1 MVCGGCGT
9 AAQEGQR
16 FCGQCGRPLV
26 ATCTDCGFDNPPDHR
41 FCGSC
46 GAALGAGPADDT
58 TTATP
63 TSTERRVVSVLFIDL
78 VGFTTFSEGRDAE
91 EVRNVI
97 TEYFDVARDVI
108 ERFGGT
114 VDKFIGD
121 AVMAWWGATTSQED
135 DAERAVRSA
144 LEVVDAVASL
154 GERLGVPD
162 LAARSGVMT
171 GEVAVGPGGNERG
184 LLLGDLVNTTSR
196 LQSLAQPG
204 TVFIGDVTASLVN
217 RAIDLEPAGTHQ
229 VKGKEEPVVAWKA
242 TRVLSERGGRGRVD
256 MLEPPFVGRA
266 SELRLLKDTLTATGR
281 DQRARLVSLVG
292 QAGIGKSRLIREF
305 SNYVDGLVEDIYW
318 HEGRSPSYGDG
329 LALWALGEMIR
340 GRAGIQETDPP
351 EVTAERLANAVETF
365 VPEDEIDWVR
375 PRLAGLLGVGES
387 VGGERT
393 ELFAAARTFFEGIA
407 ARGSTVL
414 VFEDLHW
421 ADPSLLEFVE
431 ELPDW
436 SRNHPIMVVTMARPD
451 LLDRRPDWGSG
462 RPGFAS
468 LYLGPLA
475 DSEMAD
481 LIAGAVEGIPDSAVE
496 RIVAAAEGVPLFAV
510 EMLRTLMGDGR
521 LVVTDSGVSVQGDL
535 TEIHVPSSVQA
546 VISARL
552 DRLSQGE
559 RDVARDAAVLGQSF
573 TLEGLAALRDE
584 DLDKLER
591 RLGDLVRHEVLTL
604 VRDARSPELGQYQWV
619 QGMLREVTYGRIAR
633 TDRHDLHLMVARY
646 FRDLGDPELAPVA
659 AAHFVSAAEYA
670 GEDDPQLQQELVASL
685 QAAIDR
691 ARSLHAY
698 EQILSLVELAL
709 PVAPQ
714 ELAVDLHE
722 YAALAAV
729 RLSEGATADRHAE
742 ALASLAAELDDVA
755 VRHRSI
761 AIAGRVANAMR
772 RSATV
777 KQLLIDHLDRYP
789 DLADDPYLAWAAVD
803 LARVHL
809 LTGDDEA
816 AASVA
821 DRALAAVEK
830 LDLTEAIADAM
841 ITRGTA
847 LSASRYHQAMALLRG
862 ALALCTEHELVDT
875 KLRALINI
883 GYASQALDET
893 LEATSAAFEESKRIG
908 DRNHASFVAGNLA
921 GLLLYRLRLDEAEE
935 VLVDS
940 FWSPEPSD
948 QVHRLSALA
957 DLELRRGNR
966 QQADLH
972 LDDARAL
979 LDSGTSDVQARL
991 GVERVEATFA
1001 LLDGD
1006 PAKVFEIGV
1015 RHFEETSFAPG
1026 ISVWLAVLGAALL
1039 DDLEKL
1045 QLAAEM
1051 AKSLPPGVFT
1061 SPSRRWA
1068 DVLVQLGEG
1077 DVAGGSAGADAL
1089 LRWMQEQGLVWQEF
1103 LGLTTVTRM
1112 LPPDHEARD
1121 RYLGRI
1127 EEMTV
1132 PAGAHGLWEWA
1143 QSVIDGSA

>member
-1 MVCGGCGT
+1 
-9 AAQEGQR
+9 
-16 FCGQCGRPLV
+16 
-26 ATCTDCGFDNPPDHR
+26 
-41 FCGSC
+41 
-46 GAALGAGPADDT
+46 
-58 TTATP
+58 
-63 TSTERRVVSVLFIDL
+63 VVSVLFIDL
-78 VGFTTFSEGRDAE
+78 VGFTAFSEGRDPE
-91 EVRNVI
+91 EVRGLI

-154 GERLGVPD
+154 GERLGVAG

-171 GEVAVGPGGNERG
+171 GEVAVGPGGNEKG
-184 LLLGDLVNTTSR
+184 LLLGDLVNSTSR
-196 LQSLAQPG
+196 LQSLAEPG
-204 TVFIGDVTASLVN
+204 MVFIGDVTAGLVN
-217 RAIDLEPAGTHQ
+217 RAIDLEAAGTHH
-229 VKGKEEPVVAWKA
+229 VKGKEEPIVAWRA

-256 MLEPPFVGRA
+256 MLEPPFVGRV
-266 SELRLLKDTLTATGR
+266 SELRLLKDTLAATGR
-281 DQRARLVSLVG
+281 DRRARLVSLVG

-305 SNYVDGLVEDIYW
+305 SNYVDGLVDDIYW

-340 GRAGIQETDPP
+340 GRAGIQETDSP
-351 EVTAERLANAVETF
+351 EVTADRLAKAVEFF
-365 VPEDEIDWVR
+365 VPEDEVDWVR

-387 VGGERT
+387 VAGERT
-393 ELFAAARTFFEGIA
+393 ELFAAVRTFFEGIA

-468 LYLGPLA
+468 LYLGPLGQA
-475 DSEMAD
+475 EMAD
-481 LIAGAVEGIPDSAVE
+481 LIAGAVKGIPDSAVE

-510 EMLRTLMGDGR
+510 EMLRTLISDGR
-521 LVVTDSGVSVQGDL
+521 LVVTDSDVSVRGDL
-535 TEIHVPSSVQA
+535 TEIDVPSSVQA

-552 DRLSQGE
+552 DRLHQDE
-559 RDVARDAAVLGQSF
+559 RDLARTAAVLGQSF
-573 TLEGLAALRDE
+573 TMEGLAALRDE
-584 DLDKLER
+584 SLDKLER
-591 RLGDLVRHEVLTL
+591 RLADLVRHEVLTL

-633 TDRHDLHLMVARY
+633 ADRHDLHLRVARY
-646 FRDLGDPELAPVA
+646 FRDLDEPELAPVA
-659 AAHFVSAAEYA
+659 AAHYVSASEYA
-670 GEDDPQLQQELVASL
+670 ADSDPQLQEELVASL

-709 PVAPQ
+709 PVSSP

-729 RLSEGATADRHAE
+729 RLLAGAIADRHTE
-742 ALASLAAELDDVA
+742 ALAALASELDDVS
-755 VRHRSI
+755 VLHRSI

-772 RSATV
+772 RSDSV
-777 KQLLIDHLDRYP
+777 KQLLIEHLDRYP

-816 AASVA
+816 AATTA

-847 LSASRYHQAMALLRG
+847 LSSSRYHQAMALLRG
-862 ALALCTEHELVDT
+862 ALEICTEHDLIDT

-883 GYASQALDET
+883 GYSSQTLDET
-893 LEATSAAFEESKRIG
+893 FGATEAAFEESKRIG
-908 DRNHASFVAGNLA
+908 DRNHASFVAGNLVG
-921 GLLLYRLRLDEAEE
+921 GLLYQLRLDEAEAALTDP
-935 VLVDS
+935 V
-940 FWSPEPSD
+940 WSAEPSD
-948 QVHRLSALA
+948 QIHRLSSLA
-957 DLELRRGNR
+957 DLELRRGNVE
-966 QQADLH
+966 QAALH
-972 LDDARAL
+972 LDAARGL
-979 LDSGTSDVQARL
+979 LDVADVQARL
-991 GVERVEATFA
+991 SFERVEATFA
-1001 LLDGD
+1001 LVDGD
-1006 PAKVFEIGV
+1006 PGRVFEIGA
-1015 RHFEETSFAPG
+1015 RHFEETPFAPG

-1039 DDLEKL
+1039 GDLERL
-1045 QLAAEM
+1045 QRALEM
-1051 AKSLPPGVFT
+1051 AESLPPGVFN

-1068 DVLVQLGEG
+1068 EVMVEL
-1077 DVAGGSAGADAL
+1077 AGGDLAGGFADAEDL
-1089 LRWMQEQGLVWQEF
+1089 VGWMREEGLIWQEF
-1103 LGLTTVTRM
+1103 LMVTTVARM
-1112 LPPDHEARD
+1112 LPPDHEARA
-1121 RYLGRI
+1121 RYRRRI
-1127 EEMTV
+1127 EELTV
-1132 PAGAHGLWEWA
+1132 PAGALGLWEWA
-1143 QSVIDGSA
+1143 QSLIDGTG